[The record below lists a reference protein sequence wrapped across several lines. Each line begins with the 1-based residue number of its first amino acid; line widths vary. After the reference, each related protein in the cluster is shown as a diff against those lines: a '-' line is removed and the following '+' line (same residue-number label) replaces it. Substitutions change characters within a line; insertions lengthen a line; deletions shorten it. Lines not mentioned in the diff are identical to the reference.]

1 METLKHMRCEA
12 RRSGS
17 QHAGR
22 LLPHGHGRCYCREL
36 QPERG
41 SPSQRE
47 SMRRQGE
54 YCRISSTK
62 LWALQ

>member
-1 METLKHMRCEA
+1 MRCEA
-12 RRSGS
+12 RCSG
-17 QHAGR
+17 HRYAGR
-22 LLPHGHGRCYCREL
+22 LLPHGRGRRYCREL

-47 SMRRQGE
+47 SMGRQGE
-54 YCRISSTK
+54 YCGVSSTK